1 MRNPLRHAPN
11 VTRVLALGLIVG
23 NVVLAVAVKAAAD
36 STTQN
41 LRAFGRSV
49 LRYSDGRTMNDV
61 RTITLNGAEV
71 RMATGSTRD
80 TVRQVMDFYA
90 ARCREIDGGLSAQ
103 VREHSPFRHELRR
116 HLPADFNDFM
126 DVNEAAT
133 MVRFV
138 TDTEGFI
145 ICFDVGRER
154 VDLNQFVTR
163 VIDAMQHGD
172 LTGASD
178 FRYVYA
184 QRPAGD
190 STTSVVGFWTERSN
204 LNITRM
210 FPTEGDAPGRAVPG
224 LPRPVGMRRVL
235 NAYESGT
242 PLSYTTFVGTT
253 AIAQLES
260 QLRRDMVSQGWQFFP
275 LRRSPL
281 RAGEHFLA
289 FERGRESVM
298 FYLSRDGESTWV
310 VQFAEEA
317 TPIR

>member
-11 VTRVLALGLIVG
+11 ATRILALGLIVG

-41 LRAFGRSV
+41 LRAFGRSA
-49 LRYSDGRTMNDV
+49 LRYSDGRTMNET
-61 RTITLNGAEV
+61 RTIALNGAEV
-71 RMATGSTRD
+71 RMATGSTTD
-80 TVRQVMDFYA
+80 SVRQVMDFYA
-90 ARCREIDGGLSAQ
+90 AQCREVDGGLSAQ
-103 VREHSPFRHELRR
+103 VREHSPFRQELRR
-116 HLPADFNDFM
+116 QLPAELNNFM

-138 TDTEGFI
+138 TDSEGFI
-145 ICFDVGRER
+145 VCLNVGRER
-154 VDLNQFVTR
+154 VDMNQFITR
-163 VIDAMQHGD
+163 VVNAMQRGD

-184 QRPAGD
+184 QRPSGD
-190 STTSVVGFWTERSN
+190 STTSVVGFWSDRSN
-204 LNITRM
+204 MNITRM
-210 FPTEGDAPGRAVPG
+210 FPTDGDSPGRAVPG

-253 AIAQLES
+253 PTARLES
-260 QLRRDMVSQGWQFFP
+260 QLRRDMVSQGWQFMP
-275 LRRSPL
+275 LRRTPM
-281 RAGEHFLA
+281 RAGEHLLA
-289 FERGRESVM
+289 FERGRENVM
-298 FYLSRDGESTWV
+298 FFLSQDRESTAV

-317 TPIR
+317 APIR